1 MCHKSI
7 KQCSNCSRI
16 VPDGLHKSDKTKF
29 LDQKGFYSTLKKNE
43 HINDKD

>member
-16 VPDGLHKSDKTKF
+16 VPDGLHKFDKTKF